1 MSSPH
6 IINTSDATFADDVL
20 KSDKPVLLDFWA
32 EWCGP
37 CKMIAPILDEIAG
50 TYADRVRIAKLNID
64 ENPQTPP
71 KFGIRGIP
79 TLILFKNGTVE
90 AQKVGAVSRS
100 QLAAFLDS
108 HL

>member
-1 MSSPH
+1 M
-6 IINTSDATFADDVL
+6 
-20 KSDKPVLLDFWA
+20 SDKISHVGDADFSTAVLGSDVPVLVDFWA

-37 CKMIAPILDEIAG
+37 CKMIAPILDELAG
-50 TYADRVRIAKLNID
+50 SYADRVKIAKINID

-71 KFGIRGIP
+71 KYGIRGIP

-100 QLAAFLDS
+100 QLAAFLDG

>member
-6 IINTSDATFADDVL
+6 IINTTDATFADDVL
-20 KSDKPVLLDFWA
+20 KSEKPVLLDFWA

-37 CKMIAPILDEIAG
+37 CKMIAPILDELAG